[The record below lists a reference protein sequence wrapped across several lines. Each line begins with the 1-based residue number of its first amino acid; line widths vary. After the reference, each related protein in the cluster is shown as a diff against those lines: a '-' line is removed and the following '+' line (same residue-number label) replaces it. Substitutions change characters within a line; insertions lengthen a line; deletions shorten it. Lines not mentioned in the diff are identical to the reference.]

1 MILNMLSFVIFE
13 DMGLMA
19 KIKKSLKFKPH
30 FKIVE
35 DMKAE
40 AEDIRKKAFEE
51 GELKGIKEG
60 VSQGKIIGMAKE
72 KVSMA
77 KSMLKDGT
85 DINFI
90 MKHTELTADDID
102 DLKNEM
108 KNPD

>member
-1 MILNMLSFVIFE
+1 MLSFVIFE

-51 GELKGIKEG
+51 GLNQGQKEG

-72 KVSMA
+72 KFDIA
-77 KSMLKDGT
+77 KKMLLKNKPIEEIIEFTG
-85 DINFI
+85 
-90 MKHTELTADDID
+90 LTADDID
-102 DLKNEM
+102 DLKKEM
-108 KNPD
+108 GFE

>member
-40 AEDIRKKAFEE
+40 AEDIRKKAFAE
-51 GELKGIKEG
+51 GKKEG
-60 VSQGKIIGMAKE
+60 LNQGNIIGISKRSVE
-72 KVSMA
+72 IA
-77 KSMLKDGT
+77 KSMLTDSM
-85 DINFI
+85 DINII

>member
-40 AEDIRKKAFEE
+40 AEDIRKKAFAE
-51 GELKGIKEG
+51 GKKEG
-60 VSQGKIIGMAKE
+60 LNQGNIIGISKRSVEIARN
-72 KVSMA
+72 
-77 KSMLKDGT
+77 L
-85 DINFI
+85 INMNMGI
-90 MKHTELTADDID
+90 DVVMKATGLTADDID

-108 KNPD
+108 KNTD